1 MNQLLENNTDRNYEK
16 AKQDV
21 LQAAKSIDELTPQ
34 QREQLARE
42 LFGGKAVITM
52 CHIMQQYFSDVGENR
67 K

>member
-42 LFGGKAVITM
+42 LFGVKAVITM

>member
-1 MNQLLENNTDRNYEK
+1 MNHLLENESKRKYDK

-42 LFGGKAVITM
+42 LFGAKAVITM